1 MKKTVF
7 NTKRAKC
14 YILGILETIAFSLR
28 FMNNK
33 IEQNLKKK
41 L

>member
-7 NTKRAKC
+7 NTKRLKC
-14 YILGILETIAFSLR
+14 HTLGVFETIVFSLR

-33 IEQNLKKK
+33 IE
-41 L
+41 